1 MNAILKYVLL
11 ALGTLVGLFLLFL
24 IFATLDDYKPKERI
38 EIYKVD
44 KTNTVSIDTVTV
56 MSWNIG
62 YCGMDESIDFFYD
75 GGKQTRVSKKRTK
88 KNIADI
94 KKYLQENAQQCDI
107 IFLQEIDVKA
117 KRSYRTNQLDTLS
130 NALKKYKVF
139 FGKNYDVFFIPVPV
153 SKPYGKVIAG
163 VGTFTKPEPFM
174 VERYQYPGNYAWP
187 TKLFMLDRCFLT
199 TRYKLSNGKEL
210 IAINLHN
217 SAFDD
222 GSLRAQQLEYLK
234 NFATAEYQK
243 GNYLIIGGDWN
254 QRPPKF
260 KPNYTGYIF
269 TDKRS
274 PCISET
280 IFPSDWKFVFDNTVP
295 TNRNSDVVWDKKTT
309 PVTTID
315 FFLISPNVEALSVK
329 GLDLGFVNSD
339 HNPVIGKFVLKQ

>member
-1 MNAILKYVLL
+1 MNTILKYVLI
-11 ALGTLVGLFLLFL
+11 ALGSLVGLFILFL

-38 EIYKVD
+38 EIFKSND
-44 KTNTVSIDTVTV
+44 QQTVALDTINIMT
-56 MSWNIG
+56 WNIG

-75 GGKQTRVSKKRTK
+75 GGKQARISKERTK

-94 KKYLQENAQQCDI
+94 KEYLQKKAQNCDI

-130 NALKKYKVF
+130 DAMKKYKVF

-153 SKPYGKVIAG
+153 AKPYGKVIAG
-163 VGTFTKPEPFM
+163 IGTFTKQQPFL
-174 VERYQYPGNYAWP
+174 VERFQYPGNYSWP
-187 TKLFMLDRCFLT
+187 TKLFMLDRCFLA
-199 TRYKLSNGKEL
+199 TRYKLKNGKEL

-234 NFATAEYQK
+234 NFALEEYKK

-260 KPNYTGYIF
+260 KPNYNGYIF

-274 PCISET
+274 PCISDT
-280 IFPSDWKFVFDNTVP
+280 IFPNDWKFVFDNTTP
-295 TNRNSDVVWDKKTT
+295 TNRNSNVVWNKKTT

-315 FFLISPNVEALSVK
+315 FFLISPNVQAISVK
-329 GLDLGFVNSD
+329 GLDLGFVNTD
-339 HNPVIGKFVLKQ
+339 HNPVIGKFILK